1 MHFPLEK
8 YFSQIGLD
16 GEMLRAQAWLRLK
29 KSRLV
34 PPKVVTVATRS
45 ETDLQDD
52 ALGDPQR
59 LEVGGPLPK
68 EAKRR
73 IGDAAGG
80 LELCQ
85 LSVALKQVEN
95 SSKRH
100 LKSFLGGHDLGWWL
114 LVLHILQD
122 WGNRKRIN
130 KSYCC

>member
-1 MHFPLEK
+1 
-8 YFSQIGLD
+8 
-16 GEMLRAQAWLRLK
+16 MLKTQAWLRLN
-29 KSRLV
+29 KSGLV
-34 PPKVVTVATRS
+34 PSQVGSESRRKTVASGS